1 MSISQMIVIAVI
13 ILIVVPPE
21 KLPEVMRTIGS
32 FLNDIRRQTA
42 GVWDD
47 IKKDAAFKPDEIFKP
62 ADFTVKSLL
71 EVKKPEVSSSE
82 TPPPT
87 TVETKVDKDDRTKQ

>member
-1 MSISQMIVIAVI
+1 MSLSQMIIIGII

-32 FLNDIRRQTA
+32 FLNDIRRQTS

-47 IKKDAAFKPDEIFKP
+47 LKKDAAFKPDEVFKP
-62 ADFTVKSLL
+62 ADFTVKNLL
-71 EVKKPEVSSSE
+71 DEKKIEEKKS
-82 TPPPT
+82 
-87 TVETKVDKDDRTKQ
+87 DDEPKQS

>member
-1 MSISQMIVIAVI
+1 MILIGI
-13 ILIVVPPE
+13 IVLIVVPPE
-21 KLPEVMRTIGS
+21 KLPEVMRSIGS

-62 ADFTVKSLL
+62 ADFTVNSLL
-71 EVKKPEVSSSE
+71 GAKKPEVGSPV
-82 TPPPT
+82 TPQQT
-87 TVETKVDKDDRTKQ
+87 TADAEVNKDDKPKQ

>member
-1 MSISQMIVIAVI
+1 MIVIAVI

-47 IKKDAAFKPDEIFKP
+47 IKKDAAFKPDEILKP

>member
-1 MSISQMIVIAVI
+1 MILIGI
-13 ILIVVPPE
+13 IVLIVVPPE

-71 EVKKPEVSSSE
+71 EVKKTEVSSSE
-82 TPPPT
+82 TPT
-87 TVETKVDKDDRTKQ
+87 TAEAEANKDDKPKQ

>member
-1 MSISQMIVIAVI
+1 MIIIAII

-32 FLNDIRRQTA
+32 FINDIRRQTS

-47 IKKDAAFKPDEIFKP
+47 LKKDAAFKPNDKKENTN
-62 ADFTVKSLL
+62 DDKSS
-71 EVKKPEVSSSE
+71 KS
-82 TPPPT
+82 
-87 TVETKVDKDDRTKQ
+87 

>member
-1 MSISQMIVIAVI
+1 MSISQIVVIAVI
-13 ILIVVPPE
+13 VLIVVPPE
-21 KLPEVMRTIGS
+21 KLPDVMRSIGS

-62 ADFTVKSLL
+62 SDFSVKSLL
-71 EVKKPEVSSSE
+71 EDKKTDLNSKTAPVPAADEE
-82 TPPPT
+82 N
-87 TVETKVDKDDRTKQ
+87 KDDKSKQQS

>member
-1 MSISQMIVIAVI
+1 MIIIGII

-32 FLNDIRRQTA
+32 FLNDIRRQTS

-47 IKKDAAFKPDEIFKP
+47 LKKDAAFKPDEILKP
-62 ADFTVKSLL
+62 ADFTMKSLL
-71 EVKKPEVSSSE
+71 DEKNREEKKS
-82 TPPPT
+82 
-87 TVETKVDKDDRTKQ
+87 DDEPKQS

>member
-1 MSISQMIVIAVI
+1 MIVIAVI

-21 KLPEVMRTIGS
+21 KLPDVMRSIGS

-62 ADFTVKSLL
+62 ADFTMKSLL
-71 EVKKPEVSSSE
+71 EEKKPEVTSP
-82 TPPPT
+82 TPEIQT
-87 TVETKVDKDDRTKQ
+87 EADKDDRPKQS